1 MRQNFRANDISTL
14 MWNIGEQELWATPRC
29 LAGVTCWMVMKLQT
43 SYYYLQKNSHNVNV
57 IKHMIN
63 PIKNNE

>member
-1 MRQNFRANDISTL
+1 MISTL
-14 MWNIGEQELWATPRC
+14 MWNIGEQELWATQMSIWGNLLGC
-29 LAGVTCWMVMKLQT
+29 DETSDKLLLST
-43 SYYYLQKNSHNVNV
+43 KEFSNVNV